1 MPNILDANGLTV
13 DTLPEVTTNLNTGL
27 QVIYGADSN
36 LEQNSPDGQV
46 VGLFGQ
52 ATIDLLEL
60 LVSINASFDPD
71 RAVGSILDERCAI
84 NNIARAGGTFTI
96 QPISLTFDRTVTLA
110 GLDAEFDSIDGVG
123 YTVQDNAGNKFI
135 LVDSETFTA
144 GTYSRNFR
152 AQQIGRVETTVD
164 TITNPVTI
172 VIGVTAINNPSGALE
187 LGQNEET
194 DAQLRLRR
202 QRSVSINS
210 SGYLNGLLAVVLA
223 ISGVTE
229 AKLYENVTSST
240 DSNGIP
246 AHGIWLIVEGGANAD
261 IANAIYIKKSYGADM
276 KGDVEINIT
285 TASGGTFTAKFDRPE
300 AADLYISFEIQ
311 PTASPPSFDLE
322 GIKQYIVDNL
332 TYTIG
337 QFASTAEVTLAAQ
350 AAMIATGS
358 TGVPVDVQ
366 ISDDGI
372 SYVDY
377 LPAATLSTQWVLST
391 TKIFINIIS

>member
-1 MPNILDANGLTV
+1 MPNIFDADGLTV
-13 DTLPEVTTNLNTGL
+13 DTLSEVTTNLNTGL
-27 QVIYGADSN
+27 QGIYGADIN
-36 LEQNSPDGQV
+36 LDQNSPDGQM

-52 ATIDLLEL
+52 AIIDLLEL
-60 LVSINASFDPD
+60 LVNINASFDPD
-71 RAVGSILDERCAI
+71 RAIGSILDERCAI
-84 NNIARAGGTFTI
+84 NNVARAGGTFTI
-96 QPISLTFDRTVTLA
+96 QPISLTFDRTVILQ

-152 AQQIGRVETTVD
+152 AEQIGRIETTVD

-172 VIGVTAINNPSGALE
+172 VIGVTIINNPSGALE
-187 LGQNEET
+187 IGQNEET

-202 QRSVSINS
+202 QLSVSINS
-210 SGYLNGLLAVVLA
+210 QGYLDGMRAKLLAL
-223 ISGVTE
+223 SGVTE
-229 AKLYENVTSST
+229 AKTFQNDTPMT

-246 AHGIWLIVEGGANAD
+246 ENGIWVIVEGGANID
-261 IANAIYIKKSYGADM
+261 IANIIYKQKPPGSPM
-276 KGDVEINIT
+276 KGMVEVDVT
-285 TASGGTFTAKFDRPE
+285 TASGGTFVAKFDRPE

-311 PTASPPSFDLE
+311 PTATPPSFDLE

-337 QFASTAEVTLAAQ
+337 QFASTSEVTLAAQ

-377 LPAATLSTQWVLST
+377 LPTATLSTQWVLST